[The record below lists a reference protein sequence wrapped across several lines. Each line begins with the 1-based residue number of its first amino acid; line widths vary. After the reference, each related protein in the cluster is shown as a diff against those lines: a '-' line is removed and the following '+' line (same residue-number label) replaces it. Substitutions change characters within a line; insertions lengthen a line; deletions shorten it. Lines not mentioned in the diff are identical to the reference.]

1 MYYKKHTTS
10 VISIFRK
17 CVIEDSAMIN
27 IENFTINV
35 NATPSETDDLL
46 KTQSP
51 VAVRDEL
58 TNMLRTIS
66 EDPRFLRQT
75 VVIPDEC
82 EQYGFVEGEFDLPS
96 LLYFLADMLE

>member
-1 MYYKKHTTS
+1 M
-10 VISIFRK
+10 ISI
-17 CVIEDSAMIN
+17 
-27 IENFTINV
+27 ENLTINV
-35 NATPSETDDLL
+35 NATPAATDGLL
-46 KTQSP
+46 KTQST
-51 VAVRDEL
+51 VAVRSEL
-58 TNMLRTIS
+58 TNMLRTTS